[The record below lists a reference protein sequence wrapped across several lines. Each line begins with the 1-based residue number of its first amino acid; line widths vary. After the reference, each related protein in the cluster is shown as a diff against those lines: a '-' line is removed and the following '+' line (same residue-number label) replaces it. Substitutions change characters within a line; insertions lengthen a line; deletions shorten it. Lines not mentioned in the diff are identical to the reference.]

1 MSEREAHRFRYGKS
15 KRGVLISCKTG
26 PVFDLADLT
35 AKYREFSKER
45 DWEKFHDPRSLIL
58 ALVGEVGELAELF
71 QWEDPAVTESEISR
85 AGLQQRASE
94 EVADVFLYLIRL
106 ADVLQIDLLQA
117 ASLKLARAE
126 ERFPSSRFSGIA
138 PNKLA

>member
-1 MSEREAHRFRYGKS
+1 VS
-15 KRGVLISCKTG
+15 
-26 PVFDLADLT
+26 DLADLT

-71 QWEDPAVTESEISR
+71 QWEDPSVNESQISR
-85 AGLQQRASE
+85 TALQQRASE
-94 EVADVFLYLIRL
+94 EVADIFLYLIRL

-117 ASLKLARAE
+117 ASLKLTRAE
-126 ERFPSSRFSGIA
+126 ERFPVSDFVGRA
-138 PNKLA
+138 PTKR